1 MKHHS
6 TPHSGAAVPRPLYF
20 EVPCSPSGGGRL
32 VGRGWV
38 WHEAATQLFRPP
50 QLDSSCSQHQ
60 LAAGRG
66 VLITGGPG
74 AGKTAAVLALV
85 QASCFGQPQS
95 GEL

>member
-1 MKHHS
+1 M
-6 TPHSGAAVPRPLYF
+6 
-20 EVPCSPSGGGRL
+20 
-32 VGRGWV
+32 

-50 QLDSSCSQHQ
+50 QLETSCAQQQ

-95 GEL
+95 GELGRWRLESWRYLQ